1 MKFGTKIGWILVA
14 FSIVLSVWVIS
25 GIGSKATDV
34 TDAYGTWT
42 IDGGN
47 LTAYSGPGGSITVP
61 GTVTSIA
68 SEVFMNNES
77 LTSVTMPD
85 TVTSIGSGAFS
96 GCTALQ
102 SVTLSANLTT
112 IPEKAFYECYSLSSI
127 DLSHVS
133 TIGNYAFKGVNLSD
147 VTLPAGLGPFS
158 TNCFDEVPSLQN
170 ITVDASNSQWSSYAG
185 CLYNNNQTILI
196 RCPEGKGSIELAPSC
211 VEIAA
216 NAFKNCNMAEVTI
229 PASVTKIGEQSDWN
243 PTVIY
248 GYTGSAAETYAMNHG
263 IHFEA
268 LGTGDGGGGS
278 GGGSDQS
285 TYYTVTFDVNG
296 GNETISSQ
304 SVKSGEY
311 ATKPTDPTKTGY
323 SFVGWY
329 NGDTAWDF
337 TSNAVT
343 SNITLTAQWKQNGDG
358 SGQTPGDPD
367 KPTPTPGGTTY
378 TVSFNLNGGTGNST
392 QQTVKAGEKATNPG
406 NPTKKNCTFMG
417 WSYGSSAGDMWN
429 FETYTVNFN
438 VTLTAV
444 WKNANGS
451 IDRGTTTG
459 GTGGS
464 SGNGGHVKD
473 TTPKTADGDIDPRY
487 FLSLSILLVGVAAIL
502 YSKRQKTE
510 MISERRH
517 R

>member
-25 GIGSKATDV
+25 GIGSKADTTDANGFV
-34 TDAYGTWT
+34 TDDTGKT
-42 IDGGN
+42 
-47 LTAYSGPGGSITVP
+47 LTGYTGVGGSITIP

-68 SEVFMNNES
+68 SNAFVDQEGII
-77 LTSVTMPD
+77 SVTMPD
-85 TVTSIGSGAFS
+85 TVTSLGTGVFS
-96 GCTALQ
+96 GCSGMQ
-102 SVTLSANLTT
+102 SITLSGKVTS
-112 IPEKAFYECYSLSSI
+112 IPDQTFYECYSLAGV
-127 DLSHVS
+127 DLSNI
-133 TIGNYAFKGVNLSD
+133 TYIGNNAFKGVNISD
-147 VTLPAGLGPFS
+147 ITLPANLGPFA

-170 ITVDASNSQWSSYAG
+170 ITVDASNKQWSSYAG
-185 CLYNNNQTILI
+185 CLYNNNQTILT

-216 NAFKNCNMAEVTI
+216 DAFKNCNMAEVTI
-229 PASVTKIGEQSDWN
+229 PATVTKIREQSDWN

-337 TSNAVT
+337 TSNAVM

-358 SGQTPGDPD
+358 GQTPGDPD

-392 QQTVKAGEKATNPG
+392 TQTVKAGEKATNPG

-473 TTPKTADGDIDPRY
+473 TTPKTADGDLDPRY
-487 FLSLSILLVGVAAIL
+487 FLSLSFLLVGVAAIL

-510 MISERRH
+510 MIAERRH

>member
-229 PASVTKIGEQSDWN
+229 PASVTKIGEQPDWV

-268 LGTGDGGGGS
+268 LDS
-278 GGGSDQS
+278 
-285 TYYTVTFDVNG
+285 
-296 GNETISSQ
+296 
-304 SVKSGEY
+304 
-311 ATKPTDPTKTGY
+311 
-323 SFVGWY
+323 
-329 NGDTAWDF
+329 
-337 TSNAVT
+337 
-343 SNITLTAQWKQNGDG
+343 GDG
-358 SGQTPGDPD
+358 SSGTTDTTTPDTTTPD
-367 KPTPTPGGTTY
+367 TTTPDTTTPDTTTPDTTTPDTTTPDTTTPDTTTPDTTTPNTTTTTTTY
-378 TVSFNLNGGTGNST
+378 TVTFNLNGGTGNST
-392 QQTVKAGEKATNPG
+392 TQTVKAGEKATNPG

-473 TTPKTADGDIDPRY
+473 TTPKTADGDLDPRY
-487 FLSLSILLVGVAAIL
+487 FLSLSFLLVGVAAIL

-510 MISERRH
+510 MIAERRH

>member
-1 MKFGTKIGWILVA
+1 MVA
-14 FSIVLSVWVIS
+14 FSIVLSIWVIS

-42 IDGGN
+42 IDDSGQ
-47 LTAYSGPGGSITVP
+47 LTAYSGAGGSITIP

-68 SEVFMNNES
+68 ANVFMDDES
-77 LTSVTMPD
+77 LISVTMPD

-96 GCTALQ
+96 GCINLQ

-196 RCPEGKGSIELAPSC
+196 RCPEGKGSIEIAPSC
-211 VEIAA
+211 VEIGKDAL
-216 NAFKNCNMAEVTI
+216 KNCNMAEVTI
-229 PASVTKIGEQSDWN
+229 PSSVTKIGEQTDWA

-268 LGTGDGGGGS
+268 LDSGDES
-278 GGGSDQS
+278 GG
-285 TYYTVTFDVNG
+285 T
-296 GNETISSQ
+296 
-304 SVKSGEY
+304 
-311 ATKPTDPTKTGY
+311 TDTTTP
-323 SFVGWY
+323 
-329 NGDTAWDF
+329 DT
-337 TSNAVT
+337 T
-343 SNITLTAQWKQNGDG
+343 
-358 SGQTPGDPD
+358 TPDTTTPD
-367 KPTPTPGGTTY
+367 TTTPDTTTPDTTTPDTTTPDTTTPDTTTTTTTY
-378 TVSFNLNGGTGNST
+378 TVTFNLNGGTGNST
-392 QQTVKAGEKATNPG
+392 TQTVKAGEKATNPG

-473 TTPKTADGDIDPRY
+473 TTPKTADGDLDPRY
-487 FLSLSILLVGVAAIL
+487 FLSLSFLLVGVAAIL
-502 YSKRQKTE
+502 YSKRQKTQ